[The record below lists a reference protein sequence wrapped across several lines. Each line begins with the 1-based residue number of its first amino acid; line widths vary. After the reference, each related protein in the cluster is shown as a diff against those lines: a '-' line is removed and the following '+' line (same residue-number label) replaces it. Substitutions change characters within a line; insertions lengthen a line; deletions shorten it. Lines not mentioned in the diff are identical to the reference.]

1 MPENALKSLL
11 EKCDIYYGDALISKE
26 NILRQYAKFFTDALS
41 EQDRSISF
49 ALHTGSVCFDI
60 ISIVTASLGV
70 FTYNL
75 TTNDDI
81 LAALN
86 IGDMVMF
93 QNERYRWKGKRTIGE
108 KVYITLEQEG
118 RGRNGK
124 LVRSI
129 PYEQNKHT
137 IKPYYGT
144 SSKTDGRGVRRK
156 KTNREEFFSYVY
168 DIAISDVPVEIDTSV
183 VVVADRT
190 EFSDV
195 CRNLRIVYGDRK
207 QIGLLD
213 LIPASYYTSSGS
225 AFQFGTNPTKAE
237 AVLKVA
243 AKIETARDLVLDRT
257 GKKVVGL
264 LVSGIYSL
272 IDNGTELAD
281 LLRRKSL
288 RFVHITSP
296 MRMELCEN
304 ILNLY
309 SDSSI
314 FACTKEFLSQS
325 AIREISHNALTDELY
340 RQVENILH
348 NEVVAVNIG
357 GGMAWDKYKQL
368 KSKLILLKQS
378 NWANDRK
385 DDFILSAY
393 TLLNILTTAP
403 FSMDCLEE
411 TIRSGKIH
419 SAVVSPYAR
428 IQSLREISGM
438 AGSMKEICEQ
448 IVDDLELQ
456 YSNLKTES
464 PKCDFMRRRIE
475 MHKESNIAIVLPK
488 AYYADV
494 IANMPWFINLS
505 EPKPKLTTV
514 NRFNIADEYDYILVI
529 GDIGSKRFNALQCYS
544 TKVIDILLY
553 DCEGKTFWHRQY
565 KAKKLSRQLNRHISV
580 QKGEVYEEETQDKDI
595 ESPEEIDIIL
605 SEASDLDHYIEN
617 IGTFDIKKLVSSV
630 MDGGTR
636 DALSEVR
643 YVGVFTTGERILFSK
658 FYGPIVFDANAG
670 TVAETSVEKLSPGD
684 LLVFT
689 KRNDY
694 THNIVDYIYDQLI
707 SLRRLNEQIIDAT
720 EKAFY
725 WKEALREYK
734 KKNGYTYQILARKL
748 KEYGSSLASM
758 TVRQWLTE
766 DGHIVGPRDEK
777 TFEQIANMTQDPYL
791 MKDPHSYYEGCR
803 IVRHERREILDLI
816 AKAINDKL
824 SGHIPAAGSIFEV
837 VYDNVENLSE
847 IMEIDNI
854 LYLDEVMNVPTNFVN
869 RPISESEG

>member
-1 MPENALKSLL
+1 MPENALGMLL

-26 NILRQYAKFFTDALS
+26 DILRQYAKFVADSLS
-41 EQDRSISF
+41 VQDRSISF

-60 ISIVTASLGV
+60 ISVVAISLGI
-70 FTYNL
+70 FSYNL
-75 TTNDDI
+75 STNDDI

-86 IGDMVMF
+86 IDDMVMF
-93 QNERYRWKGKRTIGE
+93 QNERHRWKGTRTIGG
-108 KVYITLEQEG
+108 KVYIDLEQDG

-124 LVRSI
+124 LLRSI
-129 PYEQNKHT
+129 PYEQNKHI

-144 SSKTDGRGVRRK
+144 SSKTDGRGVRRR
-156 KTNREEFFSYVY
+156 KTNREDFFSYVY
-168 DIAISDVPVEIDTSV
+168 DISISDVPVEIDSSV

-190 EFSDV
+190 EFSDI
-195 CRNLRIVYGDRK
+195 CRNLRIVYGQEK

-213 LIPASYYTSSGS
+213 LIPASYYTSNGS

-243 AKIETARDLVLDRT
+243 GKIETARDLVLDRT

-264 LVSGIYSL
+264 LISGITSL
-272 IDNGTELAD
+272 LDNGTELAD

-288 RFVHITSP
+288 RFVYITSP
-296 MRMELCEN
+296 MQTELCEN

-309 SDSSI
+309 ADSFV
-314 FACTKEFLSQS
+314 FACTREFLSQCVT
-325 AIREISHNALTDELY
+325 RRTSHNILTDELY
-340 RQVENILH
+340 RQVSNVLH
-348 NEVVAVNIG
+348 NEVVAVNVG
-357 GGMAWDKYKQL
+357 GGMDWDRYKEL

-378 NWANDRK
+378 NWTNDGK
-385 DDFILSAY
+385 EDFILSAY

-411 TIRSGKIH
+411 IIRSGEIH
-419 SAVVSPYAR
+419 SAVISPYIR
-428 IQSLREISGM
+428 IQRLREISDTS
-438 AGSMKEICEQ
+438 GSMKEICDQ
-448 IVDDLELQ
+448 IVDGLELQ
-456 YSNLKTES
+456 YSNLKTVS
-464 PKCDFMRRRIE
+464 PKCDSMRRHIE
-475 MHKESNIAIVLPK
+475 AHKGANIAIVLPK

-494 IANMPWFINLS
+494 IASMPWFINLPG
-505 EPKPKLTTV
+505 PKPKLTTV

-544 TKVIDILLY
+544 AKTIDVLLY
-553 DCEGKTFWHRQY
+553 DCEEKTFRHRQY
-565 KAKKLSRQLNRHISV
+565 KEEKLSRRLNRHISA
-580 QKGEVYEEETQDKDI
+580 QKGEVYEEDAQDKDI
-595 ESPEEIDIIL
+595 ESPEEIDMIIT
-605 SEASDLDHYIEN
+605 EASDFDQYIEN
-617 IGTFDIKKLVSSV
+617 IGSFDIKKLISSA
-630 MDGGTR
+630 MAGSAR
-636 DALSEVR
+636 DAVSEVR

-658 FYGPIVFDANAG
+658 FYGPIVFDSNAG

-734 KKNGYTYQILARKL
+734 EKNEYTYQMLSRKL
-748 KEYGSSLASM
+748 KEYGSSLTAM

-777 TFEQIANMTQDPYL
+777 TFEQIANLTQDPYL

-803 IVRHERREILDLI
+803 IVRRERREILGLI

-824 SGHIPAAGSIFEV
+824 SGHVPAAGSIYEV

-854 LYLDEVMNVPTNFVN
+854 LRLDEVMNVPINLVN

>member
-1 MPENALKSLL
+1 MPENALGMLL

-26 NILRQYAKFFTDALS
+26 DILRQYAKFFADSLLA
-41 EQDRSISF
+41 QDRSISF
-49 ALHTGSVCFDI
+49 ALHTGSICFDI
-60 ISIVTASLGV
+60 ISVVAASIGV
-70 FTYNL
+70 LTYNL
-75 TTNDDI
+75 DTNDDI

-93 QNERYRWKGKRTIGE
+93 RNERYRWKGTTTIGE
-108 KVYITLEQEG
+108 ELYIVLEQDG
-118 RGRNGK
+118 RGKNGPSQ
-124 LVRSI
+124 LSI
-129 PYEQNKHT
+129 PYERNKHT
-137 IKPYYGT
+137 VKPYYGT
-144 SSKTDGRGVRRK
+144 SSKTDGRGVRRR
-156 KTNREEFFSYVY
+156 KTNREDFFSCVY
-168 DIAISDVPVEIDTSV
+168 DISISDVPVEIDSSV

-190 EFSDV
+190 EFSDI
-195 CRNLRIVYGDRK
+195 CRNLRIVYGEGK

-213 LIPASYYTSSGS
+213 IIPVSYYTANGS

-237 AVLKVA
+237 AVLKVTG
-243 AKIETARDLVLDRT
+243 KIETARDLVLDRT

-264 LVSGIYSL
+264 LISGIASMV
-272 IDNGTELAD
+272 DNGTELAD

-288 RFVHITSP
+288 HFVHITSP
-296 MRMELCEN
+296 MRAELCEN
-304 ILNLY
+304 ILKLY

-325 AIREISHNALTDELY
+325 VTRKISYNALTDELY
-340 RQVENILH
+340 RQVANVLH
-348 NEVVAVNIG
+348 NEVIAVNIG
-357 GGMAWDKYKQL
+357 GGMGWDNYKQL

-385 DDFILSAY
+385 DEFILSAY
-393 TLLNILTTAP
+393 TLLNIFTTAP

-411 TIRSGKIH
+411 TIRSGGIH
-419 SAVVSPYAR
+419 SAVVSPSTR
-428 IQSLREISGM
+428 IQSLREISSM

-456 YSNLKTES
+456 YNNLKTES
-464 PKCDFMRRRIE
+464 PKCDSMHQRIE
-475 MHKESNIAIVLPK
+475 MHKGSNMAIVLPK

-494 IANMPWFINLS
+494 IANMPWFSNLS
-505 EPKPKLTTV
+505 GPQPILTTI

-544 TKVIDILLY
+544 AKIIDVLLY
-553 DCEGKTFWHRQY
+553 DCEGKTFRHRKY
-565 KAKKLSRQLNRHISV
+565 KAEKLSRQLNRRIGA
-580 QKGEVYEEETQDKDI
+580 QKGGVCEEETQGKDV
-595 ESPEEIDIIL
+595 ESPEEIDMII
-605 SEASDLDHYIEN
+605 SETSDLDQYIEN
-617 IGTFDIKKLVSSV
+617 IASFDIKKLVSTA
-630 MDGGTR
+630 MDGSAR
-636 DALSEVR
+636 DAVSEVR

-670 TVAETSVEKLSPGD
+670 TVTETSVDKLSPGD

-707 SLRRLNEQIIDAT
+707 SLHRFDEQIIDAT

-734 KKNGYTYQILARKL
+734 EKKGYNFQMLARKL
-748 KEYGSSLASM
+748 REYGSSLTPM
-758 TVRQWLTE
+758 TIRQWLTE

-791 MKDPHSYYEGCR
+791 IKNPHSYYEGCR
-803 IVRHERREILDLI
+803 IVRHERREILGHI

-824 SGHIPAAGSIFEV
+824 SGHIPTAGSIFEV

-847 IMEIDNI
+847 IMEIDDI
-854 LYLDEVMNVPTNFVN
+854 LCLDEIMNVPINLVN

>member
-1 MPENALKSLL
+1 MPENALESLL

-26 NILRQYAKFFTDALS
+26 DILRQYAKFFTDSLLA
-41 EQDRSISF
+41 QDRSISF

-60 ISIVTASLGV
+60 ISIVAVSLGV
-70 FTYNL
+70 YTYNL
-75 TTNDDI
+75 NTNDDI

-86 IGDMVMF
+86 VGDMVMF
-93 QNERYRWKGKRTIGE
+93 QNERHRWKGTRIIGGE
-108 KVYITLEQEG
+108 VYIDLEQDG
-118 RGRNGK
+118 KGRNGK
-124 LVRSI
+124 LLRSL
-129 PYEQNKHT
+129 PYERNKHT

-156 KTNREEFFSYVY
+156 KTNREDFFSYVY
-168 DIAISDVPVEIDTSV
+168 NIPISDVPIEIDTSV
-183 VVVADRT
+183 VVVADRA
-190 EFSDV
+190 EFSDI
-195 CRNLRIVYGDRK
+195 CRNLRIEYRDGK

-243 AKIETARDLVLDRT
+243 GKIETARDLVLDRT
-257 GKKVVGL
+257 RKKAVGL
-264 LVSGIYSL
+264 LISGIASL
-272 IDNGTELAD
+272 VDNGTELAD

-296 MRMELCEN
+296 IRAELCEN

-309 SDSSI
+309 SASSI

-325 AIREISHNALTDELY
+325 VTRKISHNVLTDELY
-340 RQVENILH
+340 RQVANVLH
-348 NEVVAVNIG
+348 NEVVAVTIG
-357 GGMAWDKYKQL
+357 GGMGWDKYKQL
-368 KSKLILLKQS
+368 KSELVLLKQS
-378 NWANDRK
+378 NWANGGK
-385 DDFILSAY
+385 EDFILSAY

-411 TIRSGKIH
+411 TIRSGKTH
-419 SAVVSPYAR
+419 SAVVSPYTR
-428 IQSLREISGM
+428 IQGLREISGT
-438 AGSMKEICEQ
+438 AGSMKEICNQ

-456 YSNLKTES
+456 YGNLKTVS
-464 PKCDFMRRRIE
+464 PKGNFMRRRIE
-475 MHKESNIAIVLPK
+475 KHKGANIAIVFPK

-494 IANMPWFINLS
+494 IMNMPWFINLP

-544 TKVIDILLY
+544 AKTIDVLLY
-553 DCEGKTFWHRQY
+553 DCEGKTFRHRQY
-565 KAKKLSRQLNRHISV
+565 KAEKLSRQLNRHISV
-580 QKGEVYEEETQDKDI
+580 QKGEVHEEEAQNKDV
-595 ESPEEIDIIL
+595 ESPEEIDMII
-605 SEASDLDHYIEN
+605 SETSDLDRYIEN
-617 IGTFDIKKLVSSV
+617 IGTFDIKKLVSSA

-636 DALSEVR
+636 DTVSEVR

-658 FYGPIVFDANAG
+658 FYSPIVFDSNAG
-670 TVAETSVEKLSPGD
+670 TVAETTVEKLSPGD

-734 KKNGYTYQILARKL
+734 EKNGYTYQTLARKL
-748 KEYGSSLASM
+748 KEYGSSLTAM

-777 TFEQIANMTQDPYL
+777 TFEQIANMIQDPYL

-803 IVRHERREILDLI
+803 IVRHERREILGLI

-847 IMEIDNI
+847 IMEIDNV
-854 LYLDEVMNVPTNFVN
+854 LPLDEAMNVPINLVN

>member
-1 MPENALKSLL
+1 MPENALESLL
-11 EKCDIYYGDALISKE
+11 QKCDIYYGDALISKE
-26 NILRQYAKFFTDALS
+26 DILRQYAKFFTNSFLT
-41 EQDRSISF
+41 QDRSISF
-49 ALHTGSVCFDI
+49 ALHTGSICFDI
-60 ISIVTASLGV
+60 ISIVAASLGV
-70 FTYNL
+70 FIYNIN
-75 TTNDDI
+75 TNDDI
-81 LAALN
+81 LSALN
-86 IGDMVMF
+86 VGDMVMF
-93 QNERYRWKGKRTIGE
+93 QNERYRWKGTRTIGKE
-108 KVYITLEQEG
+108 TYIDLEQDG

-124 LVRSI
+124 LLRSM
-129 PYEQNKHT
+129 PYERNKHS

-156 KTNREEFFSYVY
+156 KTNREDFFSYVY
-168 DIAISDVPVEIDTSV
+168 DISISDVPVEIDSSV

-190 EFSDV
+190 EFSDI
-195 CRNLRIVYGDRK
+195 CRNLRIEYRGGK

-213 LIPASYYTSSGS
+213 LIPASYYTSNGS

-243 AKIETARDLVLDRT
+243 GKIETARDLVLDRT

-264 LVSGIYSL
+264 LISDIASL
-272 IDNGTELAD
+272 VDNGTELAD

-296 MRMELCEN
+296 MRAELCEN

-309 SDSSI
+309 SDSSV

-325 AIREISHNALTDELY
+325 VTRKMSHNALTDELY
-340 RQVENILH
+340 RQVANVLY
-348 NEVVAVNIG
+348 NEVKAVNIG

-368 KSKLILLKQS
+368 KSKLISLKQS
-378 NWANDRK
+378 NWANEGK
-385 DDFILSAY
+385 EDFILSAY

-403 FSMDCLEE
+403 FSMDFLEE

-419 SAVVSPYAR
+419 SAVISPYIR
-428 IQSLREISGM
+428 IQSLREISGT
-438 AGSMKEICEQ
+438 AGSMKEICDQ

-456 YSNLKTES
+456 YSNLKTVS
-464 PKCDFMRRRIE
+464 PKCDFMYRHIE
-475 MHKESNIAIVLPK
+475 AHKGENIAIVLPK

-494 IANMPWFINLS
+494 ITNMPWFINLPG
-505 EPKPKLTTV
+505 PKPKLTTV
-514 NRFNIADEYDYILVI
+514 NRFSIADEYDYILVI

-544 TKVIDILLY
+544 AKIIDVLLY
-553 DCEGKTFWHRQY
+553 DCERKTFSHRQY
-565 KAKKLSRQLNRHISV
+565 KAEKLSRQLNRHIGA
-580 QKGEVYEEETQDKDI
+580 QNGEVYEEEMQDKDA
-595 ESPEEIDIIL
+595 ESPEEIDMIM
-605 SEASDLDHYIEN
+605 SETSDLDQYIEN
-617 IGTFDIKKLVSSV
+617 IASFDIKKLVSSA
-630 MDGGTR
+630 MDGSAR
-636 DALSEVR
+636 DVVSEVR

-658 FYGPIVFDANAG
+658 FYSPIVFDANAG
-670 TVAETSVEKLSPGD
+670 TVAETSAEKLSPGD

-734 KKNGYTYQILARKL
+734 EKNGYTYKMLTRKL
-748 KEYGSSLASM
+748 KEYGSSLTAM

-791 MKDPHSYYEGCR
+791 MKNPHSYYEGCR
-803 IVRHERREILDLI
+803 IVRHERREILGLI

-824 SGHIPAAGSIFEV
+824 SGHIPTAGSIFEV

-854 LYLDEVMNVPTNFVN
+854 LCLDEVMNVPINIVN

>member
-1 MPENALKSLL
+1 MPENALESLL

-26 NILRQYAKFFTDALS
+26 NILRQYAKFFTDSLLA
-41 EQDRSISF
+41 QDRSISF

-60 ISIVTASLGV
+60 ISVIAASLGV
-70 FTYNL
+70 FAYNIN
-75 TTNDDI
+75 TNDDI

-86 IGDMVMF
+86 VGDMVMF
-93 QNERYRWKGKRTIGE
+93 KNERHRWKGTTIIKGE
-108 KVYITLEQEG
+108 VYIALEQDG
-118 RGRNGK
+118 KGKNGK
-124 LVRSI
+124 SICYI
-129 PYEQNKHT
+129 PYERNKHT
-137 IKPYYGT
+137 VKPYYGT
-144 SSKTDGRGVRRK
+144 SSKTDGRGVRRR
-156 KTNREEFFSYVY
+156 KTNREDFLSYVY
-168 DIAISDVPVEIDTSV
+168 DTPISDVPAEIDTAV
-183 VVVADRT
+183 VVVADRA
-190 EFSDV
+190 EFSDI
-195 CRNLRIVYGDRK
+195 CRNLHIVYGSGK

-213 LIPASYYTSSGS
+213 LIPASYYTSNGS

-237 AVLKVA
+237 AVLKVTG
-243 AKIETARDLVLDRT
+243 KIETARDLVLDKT

-264 LVSGIYSL
+264 LISGIASL
-272 IDNGTELAD
+272 VNNGTELAD

-288 RFVHITSP
+288 HFVHITSP
-296 MRMELCEN
+296 MRMELCDN

-309 SDSSI
+309 DDSSV

-325 AIREISHNALTDELY
+325 VIREISYNTLTNELY
-340 RQVENILH
+340 RQIGNILH

-357 GGMAWDKYKQL
+357 GGMDWDKYKQL

-385 DDFILSAY
+385 DEFILSAY

-411 TIRSGKIH
+411 AIRSGEIH
-419 SAVVSPYAR
+419 SAVVSPFAR
-428 IQSLREISGM
+428 IQSLREISGI

-456 YSNLKTES
+456 YSNLKIES
-464 PKCDFMRRRIE
+464 PKGDSMQRRIE
-475 MHKESNIAIVLPK
+475 MHKGSNIAIVLSK

-494 IANMPWFINLS
+494 IANMPWFINLPM
-505 EPKPKLTTV
+505 PKPKLTTV

-529 GDIGSKRFNALQCYS
+529 GDIGSRRFNALQCYS
-544 TKVIDILLY
+544 AKIIDVLLY
-553 DCEGKTFWHRQY
+553 DCEGKTFRHRQY
-565 KAKKLSRQLNRHISV
+565 KAEKLSRQLNRHISI
-580 QKGEVYEEETQDKDI
+580 QNGEVCEEETQDKDA
-595 ESPEEIDIIL
+595 ENSEEIDIII
-605 SEASDLDHYIEN
+605 SETSDLDQYIEN
-617 IGTFDIKKLVSSV
+617 IASFDIKKLVSNAV
-630 MDGGTR
+630 DGSAR
-636 DALSEVR
+636 DAVSEVR

-658 FYGPIVFDANAG
+658 FYSPIVFDSNAG
-670 TVAETSVEKLSPGD
+670 TVVETSVEKLSPGD

-707 SLRRLNEQIIDAT
+707 SLHRFDEQIIDAT

-725 WKEALREYK
+725 WKEVLREYK
-734 KKNGYTYQILARKL
+734 EKKGYNFQMLAQKL
-748 KEYGSSLASM
+748 REYGSSLTPM
-758 TVRQWLTE
+758 TIRQWLTE

-777 TFEQIANMTQDPYL
+777 TFEQIAYMTQDPYL
-791 MKDPHSYYEGCR
+791 IKNPHSYYEGCR
-803 IVRHERREILDLI
+803 IVRHERREILSLI

-824 SGHIPAAGSIFEV
+824 SGHIPTAGSIFEV

-854 LYLDEVMNVPTNFVN
+854 LCLDEVMNVPINLAN

>member
-1 MPENALKSLL
+1 MLENALGMLL
-11 EKCDIYYGDALISKE
+11 EKCDIYYGNALISKE
-26 NILRQYAKFFTDALS
+26 DILRQYAKFVADSLS
-41 EQDRSISF
+41 VQDRSISF

-60 ISIVTASLGV
+60 ISVVAISLGI
-70 FTYNL
+70 FSYNL
-75 TTNDDI
+75 STNDDI

-93 QNERYRWKGKRTIGE
+93 QNERHRWKGTRTIGG
-108 KVYITLEQEG
+108 KVYIDLEQDG

-124 LVRSI
+124 LLRSI
-129 PYEQNKHT
+129 PYEQNKHI

-144 SSKTDGRGVRRK
+144 SSKTDGRGVRRR
-156 KTNREEFFSYVY
+156 KTNREDFFSYAY
-168 DIAISDVPVEIDTSV
+168 DISISDVPVEIDSSV

-190 EFSDV
+190 EFSDI
-195 CRNLRIVYGDRK
+195 CRNLRIVYGEGK
-207 QIGLLD
+207 QISLLD
-213 LIPASYYTSSGS
+213 LIPASYYTSNGS

-243 AKIETARDLVLDRT
+243 GKIETARDLVLDRT
-257 GKKVVGL
+257 GKKIVGL
-264 LVSGIYSL
+264 LISGITSL
-272 IDNGTELAD
+272 LDNGTELAD

-288 RFVHITSP
+288 RFVYITSP
-296 MRMELCEN
+296 MQTELCEN

-309 SDSSI
+309 ADSFV
-314 FACTKEFLSQS
+314 FACTREFLSQCVT
-325 AIREISHNALTDELY
+325 RRTSHNILTDELY
-340 RQVENILH
+340 RQVSNVLH
-348 NEVVAVNIG
+348 NEVVAVNVG
-357 GGMAWDKYKQL
+357 GGMDWDRYKEL

-378 NWANDRK
+378 NWTNDGK
-385 DDFILSAY
+385 EDFILSAY

-411 TIRSGKIH
+411 IIRSGEIH
-419 SAVVSPYAR
+419 SAVISPYIR
-428 IQSLREISGM
+428 IQRLREISDTS
-438 AGSMKEICEQ
+438 GSMKEICDQ
-448 IVDDLELQ
+448 IVDGLELQ
-456 YSNLKTES
+456 YSNLKTVS
-464 PKCDFMRRRIE
+464 PKCDSMRRHIE
-475 MHKESNIAIVLPK
+475 AHKGANIAIVLPK

-494 IANMPWFINLS
+494 IASMPWFINLPG
-505 EPKPKLTTV
+505 PKPKLTTV

-544 TKVIDILLY
+544 AKTIDVLLY
-553 DCEGKTFWHRQY
+553 DCEEKTFRHRQY
-565 KAKKLSRQLNRHISV
+565 KEEKLSRRLNRHISA
-580 QKGEVYEEETQDKDI
+580 QKGEVYEEDAQDKDI
-595 ESPEEIDIIL
+595 ESPEEIDMIIT
-605 SEASDLDHYIEN
+605 EASDFDQYIEN
-617 IGTFDIKKLVSSV
+617 IGSFDIKKLISSA
-630 MDGGTR
+630 MAGSAR
-636 DALSEVR
+636 DAVSEVR

-658 FYGPIVFDANAG
+658 FYGPIVFDSNAG

-734 KKNGYTYQILARKL
+734 EKNEYTYQMLSRKL
-748 KEYGSSLASM
+748 KEYGSSLTAM

-777 TFEQIANMTQDPYL
+777 TFEQIANLTQDPYL

-803 IVRHERREILDLI
+803 IVRRERREILGLI

-824 SGHIPAAGSIFEV
+824 SGHVPAAGSIYEV

-854 LYLDEVMNVPTNFVN
+854 LRLDEVMNVPINLVN

>member
-1 MPENALKSLL
+1 MLENALGMLL
-11 EKCDIYYGDALISKE
+11 EKCDIYYGNALISKE
-26 NILRQYAKFFTDALS
+26 DILRQYAKFVADSLS
-41 EQDRSISF
+41 VQDRSISF

-60 ISIVTASLGV
+60 ISVVAISLGI
-70 FTYNL
+70 FSYNL
-75 TTNDDI
+75 STNDDI

-93 QNERYRWKGKRTIGE
+93 QNERHRWKGTRTIGG
-108 KVYITLEQEG
+108 KVYIDLEQDG

-124 LVRSI
+124 LLRSI
-129 PYEQNKHT
+129 PYEQNKHI

-144 SSKTDGRGVRRK
+144 SSKTDGRGVRRR
-156 KTNREEFFSYVY
+156 KTNREDFFSYAY
-168 DIAISDVPVEIDTSV
+168 DISISDVPVEIDSSV

-190 EFSDV
+190 EFSDI
-195 CRNLRIVYGDRK
+195 CRNLRIVYGEGK
-207 QIGLLD
+207 QISLLD
-213 LIPASYYTSSGS
+213 LIPASYYTSNGS

-243 AKIETARDLVLDRT
+243 GKIETARDLVLDRT

-264 LVSGIYSL
+264 LISGITSL
-272 IDNGTELAD
+272 LDNGTELAD

-288 RFVHITSP
+288 RFVYITSP
-296 MRMELCEN
+296 MQTELCEN

-309 SDSSI
+309 ADSFV
-314 FACTKEFLSQS
+314 FACTREFLSQCVT
-325 AIREISHNALTDELY
+325 RRTSHNILTDELY
-340 RQVENILH
+340 RQVSNVLH
-348 NEVVAVNIG
+348 NEVVAVNVG
-357 GGMAWDKYKQL
+357 GGMDWDRYKEL

-378 NWANDRK
+378 NWTNDGK
-385 DDFILSAY
+385 EDFILSAY

-411 TIRSGKIH
+411 IIRSGEIH
-419 SAVVSPYAR
+419 SAVISPYIR
-428 IQSLREISGM
+428 IQRLREISDTS
-438 AGSMKEICEQ
+438 GSMKEICDQ
-448 IVDDLELQ
+448 IVDGLELQ
-456 YSNLKTES
+456 YSNLKTVS
-464 PKCDFMRRRIE
+464 PKCDSMRRHIE
-475 MHKESNIAIVLPK
+475 AHKGANIAIVLPK

-494 IANMPWFINLS
+494 IASMPWFINLPG
-505 EPKPKLTTV
+505 PKPKLTTV

-544 TKVIDILLY
+544 AKTIDVLLY
-553 DCEGKTFWHRQY
+553 DCEEKTFRHRQY
-565 KAKKLSRQLNRHISV
+565 KEEKLSRRLNRHISA
-580 QKGEVYEEETQDKDI
+580 QKGEVYEEDAQDKDI
-595 ESPEEIDIIL
+595 ESPEEIDMIIT
-605 SEASDLDHYIEN
+605 EASDFDQYIEN
-617 IGTFDIKKLVSSV
+617 IGSFDIKKLISSA
-630 MDGGTR
+630 MAGSAR
-636 DALSEVR
+636 DAVSEVR

-658 FYGPIVFDANAG
+658 FYGPIVFDSNAG

-734 KKNGYTYQILARKL
+734 EKNEYTYQMLSRKL
-748 KEYGSSLASM
+748 KEYGSSLTAM

-777 TFEQIANMTQDPYL
+777 TFEQIANLTQDPYL

-803 IVRHERREILDLI
+803 IVRRERREILGLI

-824 SGHIPAAGSIFEV
+824 SGHVPAAGSIYEV

-854 LYLDEVMNVPTNFVN
+854 LRLDEVMNVPINLVN

>member
-1 MPENALKSLL
+1 MPENALGMLL

-26 NILRQYAKFFTDALS
+26 DILRQYAKFVADSLS
-41 EQDRSISF
+41 VQDRSISF

-60 ISIVTASLGV
+60 ISVVAISLGI
-70 FTYNL
+70 FSYNL
-75 TTNDDI
+75 STNDDI

-86 IGDMVMF
+86 IDDMVMF
-93 QNERYRWKGKRTIGE
+93 QNERHRWKGTRTIGG
-108 KVYITLEQEG
+108 KVYIDLEQDG

-124 LVRSI
+124 LLRSI
-129 PYEQNKHT
+129 PYEQNKHI

-144 SSKTDGRGVRRK
+144 SSKTDGRGVRRR
-156 KTNREEFFSYVY
+156 KTNREDFFSYVY
-168 DIAISDVPVEIDTSV
+168 DISISDVPVEIDSSV

-190 EFSDV
+190 EFSDI
-195 CRNLRIVYGDRK
+195 CRNLRIVYGQEK

-213 LIPASYYTSSGS
+213 LIPASYYTSNGS

-243 AKIETARDLVLDRT
+243 GKIETARDLVLDRT

-264 LVSGIYSL
+264 LISGITSL
-272 IDNGTELAD
+272 LDNGTELAD

-288 RFVHITSP
+288 RFVYITSP
-296 MRMELCEN
+296 MQTELCEN

-309 SDSSI
+309 ADSFV
-314 FACTKEFLSQS
+314 FACTREFLSQCVT
-325 AIREISHNALTDELY
+325 RRTSHNILTDELY
-340 RQVENILH
+340 RQVSNVLH
-348 NEVVAVNIG
+348 NEFVAVNVG
-357 GGMAWDKYKQL
+357 GGMDWDRYKEL

-378 NWANDRK
+378 NWTNDGK
-385 DDFILSAY
+385 EDFILSAY

-411 TIRSGKIH
+411 IIRSGEIH
-419 SAVVSPYAR
+419 SAVISPYIR
-428 IQSLREISGM
+428 IQRLREISDTS
-438 AGSMKEICEQ
+438 GSMKEICDQ
-448 IVDDLELQ
+448 IVDGLELQ
-456 YSNLKTES
+456 YSNLKTVS
-464 PKCDFMRRRIE
+464 PKCDSMRRHIE
-475 MHKESNIAIVLPK
+475 AHKGANIAIVLPK

-494 IANMPWFINLS
+494 IASMPWFINLPG
-505 EPKPKLTTV
+505 PKPKLTTV

-544 TKVIDILLY
+544 AKTIDVLLY
-553 DCEGKTFWHRQY
+553 DCEEKTFRHRQY
-565 KAKKLSRQLNRHISV
+565 KEEKLSRRLNRHISA
-580 QKGEVYEEETQDKDI
+580 QKGEVYEEDAQDKDI
-595 ESPEEIDIIL
+595 ESPEEIDMIIT
-605 SEASDLDHYIEN
+605 EASDFDQYIEN
-617 IGTFDIKKLVSSV
+617 IGSFDIKKLISSA
-630 MDGGTR
+630 MAGSAR
-636 DALSEVR
+636 DAVSEVR

-658 FYGPIVFDANAG
+658 FYGPIVFDSNAG

-734 KKNGYTYQILARKL
+734 EKNEYTYQMLSRKL
-748 KEYGSSLASM
+748 KEYGSSLTAM

-777 TFEQIANMTQDPYL
+777 TFEQIANLTQDPYL

-803 IVRHERREILDLI
+803 IVRRERREILGLI

-824 SGHIPAAGSIFEV
+824 SGHVPAAGSIYEV

-854 LYLDEVMNVPTNFVN
+854 LRLDEVMNVPINLVN

>member
-1 MPENALKSLL
+1 MPENALGMLL

-26 NILRQYAKFFTDALS
+26 DILRQYAKFVADSLS
-41 EQDRSISF
+41 VQDRSISF

-60 ISIVTASLGV
+60 ISVVAISLGI
-70 FTYNL
+70 FSYNL
-75 TTNDDI
+75 STNDDI

-93 QNERYRWKGKRTIGE
+93 QNERHRWKGTRTIGG
-108 KVYITLEQEG
+108 KVYIDLEQDG

-124 LVRSI
+124 LLRSI
-129 PYEQNKHT
+129 PYEQNKHI

-144 SSKTDGRGVRRK
+144 SSKTDGRGVRRR
-156 KTNREEFFSYVY
+156 KTNREDFFSYAY
-168 DIAISDVPVEIDTSV
+168 DISISDVPVEIDSSV

-190 EFSDV
+190 EFSDI
-195 CRNLRIVYGDRK
+195 CRNLRIVYGQEK

-213 LIPASYYTSSGS
+213 LIPASYYTSNGS

-243 AKIETARDLVLDRT
+243 GKIETARDLVLDRT

-264 LVSGIYSL
+264 LISGITSL
-272 IDNGTELAD
+272 LDNGTELAD

-288 RFVHITSP
+288 RFVYITSP
-296 MRMELCEN
+296 MQTELCEN

-309 SDSSI
+309 ADSFV
-314 FACTKEFLSQS
+314 FACTREFLSQCVT
-325 AIREISHNALTDELY
+325 RRTSHNILTDELY
-340 RQVENILH
+340 RQVSNVLH
-348 NEVVAVNIG
+348 NEVVAVNVG
-357 GGMAWDKYKQL
+357 GGMDWDRYKEL

-378 NWANDRK
+378 NWTNDGK
-385 DDFILSAY
+385 EDFILSAY

-411 TIRSGKIH
+411 IIRSGEIH
-419 SAVVSPYAR
+419 SAVISPYIR
-428 IQSLREISGM
+428 IQRLREISDTS
-438 AGSMKEICEQ
+438 GSMKEICDQ
-448 IVDDLELQ
+448 IVDGLELQ
-456 YSNLKTES
+456 YSNLKTVS
-464 PKCDFMRRRIE
+464 PKCDSMRRHIE
-475 MHKESNIAIVLPK
+475 AHKGANIAIVLPK

-494 IANMPWFINLS
+494 IASMPWFINLPG
-505 EPKPKLTTV
+505 PKPKLTTV

-544 TKVIDILLY
+544 AKTIDVLLY
-553 DCEGKTFWHRQY
+553 DCEEKTFRHRQY
-565 KAKKLSRQLNRHISV
+565 KEEKLSRRLNRHISA
-580 QKGEVYEEETQDKDI
+580 QKGEVYEEDAQDKDI
-595 ESPEEIDIIL
+595 ESPEEIDMIIT
-605 SEASDLDHYIEN
+605 EASDFDQYIEN
-617 IGTFDIKKLVSSV
+617 IGSFDIKKLISSA
-630 MDGGTR
+630 MAGSAR
-636 DALSEVR
+636 DAVSEVR

-658 FYGPIVFDANAG
+658 FYGPIVFDSNAG

-734 KKNGYTYQILARKL
+734 EKNEYTYQMLSRKL
-748 KEYGSSLASM
+748 KEYGSSLTAM

-777 TFEQIANMTQDPYL
+777 TFEQIANLTQDPYL

-803 IVRHERREILDLI
+803 IVRRERREILGLI

-824 SGHIPAAGSIFEV
+824 SGHVPAAGSIYEV

-854 LYLDEVMNVPTNFVN
+854 LRLDEVMNVPINLVN

>member
-1 MPENALKSLL
+1 MPENALGMLL

-26 NILRQYAKFFTDALS
+26 DILRQYAKFVADSLS
-41 EQDRSISF
+41 VQDRSISF
-49 ALHTGSVCFDI
+49 ALHI
-60 ISIVTASLGV
+60 
-70 FTYNL
+70 
-75 TTNDDI
+75 
-81 LAALN
+81 
-86 IGDMVMF
+86 
-93 QNERYRWKGKRTIGE
+93 
-108 KVYITLEQEG
+108 
-118 RGRNGK
+118 
-124 LVRSI
+124 
-129 PYEQNKHT
+129 

-144 SSKTDGRGVRRK
+144 SSKTDGRGVRRR
-156 KTNREEFFSYVY
+156 KTNREDFFSYVY
-168 DIAISDVPVEIDTSV
+168 DISISDVPVEIDSSV

-190 EFSDV
+190 EFSDI
-195 CRNLRIVYGDRK
+195 CRNLRIVYGQEK

-213 LIPASYYTSSGS
+213 LIPASYYTSNGS

-243 AKIETARDLVLDRT
+243 GKIETARDLVLDRT

-264 LVSGIYSL
+264 LISGITSL
-272 IDNGTELAD
+272 LDNGTELAD

-288 RFVHITSP
+288 RFVYITSP
-296 MRMELCEN
+296 MQTELCEN

-309 SDSSI
+309 ADSFV
-314 FACTKEFLSQS
+314 FACTREFLSQCVT
-325 AIREISHNALTDELY
+325 RRTSHNILTDELY
-340 RQVENILH
+340 RQVSNVLH
-348 NEVVAVNIG
+348 NEVVAVNVG
-357 GGMAWDKYKQL
+357 GGMDWDRYKEL

-378 NWANDRK
+378 NWTNDGK
-385 DDFILSAY
+385 EDFILSAY

-411 TIRSGKIH
+411 IIRSGEIH
-419 SAVVSPYAR
+419 SAVISPYIR
-428 IQSLREISGM
+428 IQRLREISDTS
-438 AGSMKEICEQ
+438 GSMKEICDQ
-448 IVDDLELQ
+448 IVDGLELQ
-456 YSNLKTES
+456 YSNLKTVS
-464 PKCDFMRRRIE
+464 PKCDSMRRHIE
-475 MHKESNIAIVLPK
+475 AHKGANIAIVLPK

-494 IANMPWFINLS
+494 IASMPWFINLPG
-505 EPKPKLTTV
+505 PKPKLTTV

-544 TKVIDILLY
+544 AKTIDVLLY
-553 DCEGKTFWHRQY
+553 DCEEKTFRHRQY
-565 KAKKLSRQLNRHISV
+565 KEEKLSRRLNRHISA
-580 QKGEVYEEETQDKDI
+580 QKGEVYEEDAQDKDI
-595 ESPEEIDIIL
+595 ESPEEIDMIIT
-605 SEASDLDHYIEN
+605 EASDFDQYIEN
-617 IGTFDIKKLVSSV
+617 IGSFDIKKLISSA
-630 MDGGTR
+630 MAGSAR
-636 DALSEVR
+636 DAVSEVR

-658 FYGPIVFDANAG
+658 FYGPIVFDSNAG

-734 KKNGYTYQILARKL
+734 EKNEYTYQMLSRKL
-748 KEYGSSLASM
+748 KEYGSSLTAM

-777 TFEQIANMTQDPYL
+777 TFEQIANLTQDPYL

-803 IVRHERREILDLI
+803 IVRRERREILGLI

-824 SGHIPAAGSIFEV
+824 SGHVPAAGSIYEV

-854 LYLDEVMNVPTNFVN
+854 LRLDEVMNVPINLVN